1 MRPTFTHFDLL
12 SKKRISSNQKHWMA
26 KERDLGLVLNHLEG
40 MYFQNNG
47 QQRSDLAAINQL
59 TKSHLHV
66 QISDTSFTPNSPRT
80 PSVFVSSSSTAA
92 VLSETERK
100 AASARHKS
108 PLAFLE
114 PSSTHI
120 SAITLELDSS
130 ICSTTN
136 QSTQK
141 GNRMSKSNSKPSDS
155 NGSPRR
161 NISHSQ
167 TYSKLPSN
175 TAGQNWGTASWTIQ
189 SRARDEILD
198 GMFSKKSP
206 AHSKPHRR
214 VSPAARKSTAEE
226 KKVSTSPT
234 VRLQKPDFLSPMVMI
249 QAITAERNG
258 AIDSRTLAA
267 QSVQSLAVLMRHSA
281 CSLGTS
287 FCITL
292 FEGIFRSIYQVDDR
306 TSITLLELTNWIQ
319 NMSVEADAILSL
331 TDSLQNLSACSEA
344 VEIAADTVHDQSRII
359 SDLQKQIEARNVEIR
374 KLSLELTSSKQTQSD
389 AELNLLS
396 AISQSNSSMVGG
408 EMSNGFVSNLIF
420 QDALRSSEQLRDDL
434 KDARALLL
442 IQQASIEEKEQG
454 ILSYKMAIQEQEL
467 GLKAMNQQLNDSQM
481 TITSRDLQIEKLTHQ
496 YNDEYN
502 RNPINPS
509 NSVDLIMNSSTWV
522 SKLVRSE
529 DVFDFKYRQTETQT
543 QNTFSQR
550 DQCLGLLLSWI
561 NKHLESA
568 KVDMHVSNFGRD
580 LSSGIVF
587 VELFRRCMGNNSYYQ
602 QKCDVASVEIDT
614 DSRLKHV
621 AEMASTLLSSPISV
635 SDIISAEPK
644 TIWMIV
650 SELFNTN
657 PTLDPCSIANLKVL
671 SSDAI
676 HVIRRQSLGM
686 ILSDSFQST
695 SNSAMFMSIKAS
707 TRDALAIRRTI
718 SEMPHD
724 SLYAHMNPNVV
735 VFTLNELSPR
745 WALHRL
751 PIRSLLESLS
761 KSGGNG
767 CLALCATILHR
778 HRSQLSDVFRYYSLL
793 GRDSATSLPSMD
805 IGELGIFLADS
816 QIDLEPDI
824 AEKLL
829 QMSCQE
835 CNLERIEAGDEAL
848 DLTSFLVFLIRLA
861 IEPGIKVAKD
871 GDTEYMVA
879 TVLTQIVQNHVCS
892 RAIRLVMLNPSNTI
906 W

>member
-1 MRPTFTHFDLL
+1 
-12 SKKRISSNQKHWMA
+12 MA
-26 KERDLGLVLNHLEG
+26 KESDLGLVLNHLEG
-40 MYFQNNG
+40 MYFQKNG
-47 QQRSDLAAINQL
+47 QQRSDLAVINQL
-59 TKSHLHV
+59 TKSHLHL
-66 QISDTSFTPNSPRT
+66 QISDDSFTQNSPRT
-80 PSVFVSSSSTAA
+80 PSVVVSPFRSSSLTAA

-108 PLAFLE
+108 PVAFLE

-141 GNRMSKSNSKPSDS
+141 GDRTSKSIPKSSDS
-155 NGSPRR
+155 NRSPRR
-161 NISHSQ
+161 HINHSQ
-167 TYSKLPSN
+167 TYSKSPSN
-175 TAGQNWGTASWTIQ
+175 SAGQNWGTASWTIQ
-189 SRARDEILD
+189 SRAREELLD
-198 GMFSKKSP
+198 SMFSKKSP

-258 AIDSRTLAA
+258 AIDSRTRAA

-281 CSLGTS
+281 SSLGTS
-287 FCITL
+287 FCIAL

-306 TSITLLELTNWIQ
+306 TSIALLELTNWIQ
-319 NMSVEADAILSL
+319 NVSVEADSILAL
-331 TDSLQNLSACSEA
+331 TDSLQNLSSCSEA

-359 SDLQKQIEARNVEIR
+359 SELQKQIEARDVEIH

-420 QDALRSSEQLRDDL
+420 QDALRNSEQLRDDL
-434 KDARALLL
+434 KDARALLFS
-442 IQQASIEEKEQG
+442 QQASIEEKEQS
-454 ILSYKMAIQEQEL
+454 ILSFKMAIEEQEQ
-467 GLKAMNQQLNDSQM
+467 GLKSMNQHLNDSQM
-481 TITSRDLQIEKLTHQ
+481 IITSRDLEIEKLTHQ
-496 YNDEYN
+496 YNDEYD

-543 QNTFSQR
+543 QSTFSQR
-550 DQCLGLLLSWI
+550 DQCLGLLISWI
-561 NKHLESA
+561 NRHLESA
-568 KVDMHVSNFGRD
+568 NVDIHVSNFGRD

-602 QKCDVASVEIDT
+602 QKCDVASVEMDT

-644 TIWMIV
+644 TIWIIV

-707 TRDALAIRRTI
+707 TRDVLTVRRTI

-805 IGELGIFLADS
+805 IGEIGIFLADS
-816 QIDLEPDI
+816 QIDLDPDI

-829 QMSCQE
+829 QVSCKE
-835 CNLERIEAGDEAL
+835 CNLDTRIEAGDEAL

-871 GDTEYMVA
+871 CDTEYIVA

-892 RAIRLVMLNPSNTI
+892 RAIRLVIFNPNNVN